1 MKLNLIAAATALAL
15 TGLATQASAHAHL
28 LSSSPAANAT
38 VAAPG
43 QLTLKF
49 SEKLQP
55 KFSGLAIT
63 MPQMNNIAAPTK
75 VAVSKDGR
83 SLVATPTTPLSAGV
97 YKVSWHAVTAD
108 THRVQGA
115 YSFTVR

>member
-1 MKLNLIAAATALAL
+1 MNPKLIAASSALAL
-15 TGLATQASAHAHL
+15 AAAATQASAHAHL
-28 LSSSPAANAT
+28 MSSNPAANA
-38 VAAPG
+38 AGPAPK
-43 QLTLKF
+43 QIVLQF

-55 KFSGLAIT
+55 KFSGLSVT
-63 MPQMNNIAAPTK
+63 TQSNRPAPVK
-75 VAVSKDGR
+75 VAVSNDRK
-83 SLVATPTTPLSAGV
+83 SLTATPARPFAAGI